1 MVNLTAI
8 NKTKRKYTDTDHELL
23 FLGIF
28 QDKKLNPSQRSL
40 DSLIDNAL
48 SEAIECDGF
57 TGKKDKQL
65 NIYGNNSIKRIVLIG
80 LGDQKKYTS
89 DRARSLA
96 SNICRYANN
105 INVSEFSVDGDS
117 FGLQKNGYTQ
127 AFCEGLVLG
136 SYEFNDY
143 KTEDDKNN
151 KAESVTMYGNVEK
164 KNLDKGF
171 ALGQAVSFSRDLGN
185 HPANILT
192 PSYLAKEAQKIAEES
207 PKMDC
212 HIFDLKEIKKMGM
225 GAFYG
230 VAQGA
235 KEPAKMIIVEYNGGR
250 KSQKPIALVGKGL
263 TFDSGGISLKPSPK
277 MDEMKFDMCGSATVM
292 GVLQAVSELKPKINI
307 VFAIGSTENMPGS
320 NAQRPGDIVTA
331 YNGKTIEVLN
341 TDAEGRLVLAD
352 VLAYVNKEY
361 EPVAIMD
368 FATLTGAVL
377 IALGNRASGVMGN
390 DVPLMKEVKKAS
402 ELSFEKVWELPLWEE
417 YTREIKG
424 KYADIQNI
432 GQARLAGTITAG
444 AFLKEFVDDTPWVHM
459 DIAGTAWGPKEPSY
473 QPKVG
478 ATGVA
483 VRLVYQLLENRK

>member
-89 DRARSLA
+89 DITRSLA

-164 KNLDKGF
+164 KYLDKGF

-192 PSYLAKEAQKIAEES
+192 PSYLAREAQKIAEES

-390 DVPLMKEVKKAS
+390 DVSLMNEVKKAS

>member
-192 PSYLAKEAQKIAEES
+192 PSYLAREAQKIAEES
-207 PKMDC
+207 PEMDC

-361 EPVAIMD
+361 EPAAIMD

-390 DVPLMKEVKKAS
+390 DVSLMNEVKKAS

>member
-136 SYEFNDY
+136 SYEFKDY
-143 KTEDDKNN
+143 KTEDDENN
-151 KAESVTMYGNVEK
+151 KAESVTMYGDIEK
-164 KNLDKGF
+164 KNMDKGF

-192 PSYLAKEAQKIAEES
+192 PSYLAREAQKIAEES

-307 VFAIGSTENMPGS
+307 IFAIGSTENMPGS

-361 EPVAIMD
+361 EPAAIMD

-402 ELSFEKVWELPLWEE
+402 ELSSEKVWELPLWEE